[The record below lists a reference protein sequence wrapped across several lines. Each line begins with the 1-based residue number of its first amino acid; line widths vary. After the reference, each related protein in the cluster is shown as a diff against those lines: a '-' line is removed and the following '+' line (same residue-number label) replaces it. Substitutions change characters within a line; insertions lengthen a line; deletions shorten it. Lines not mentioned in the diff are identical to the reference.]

1 MKNYYLFLLLFI
13 NYSISGQINSPKYSN
28 EFLNIGVGARSLAM
42 SNSVITSTN
51 SAMSGF
57 WNPAN
62 LSRINNDIQV
72 GLMHAEY
79 FAGIAKYDFG
89 SVAKKID
96 EKSGFGFSF
105 LRFGVDNIPN
115 TSELID
121 AQGNV
126 NYDRISYF
134 SAADIAFI
142 GSYGRKINEYLSVGG
157 SAKVINR
164 TAGDFA
170 SAWGFGIDISSTYIK
185 NDWAVALVAKD
196 VSSTFNVWRYQLSSE
211 MINTFN
217 STGNEIPE
225 NGLELTL
232 PRLIVGL
239 SKNYEFEK
247 NVHLLIEFNADITT
261 DGNRNVLLSGNP
273 FSIDPHIG
281 SEFNI
286 KDIVFIRGGIGNV
299 QKTPDLTGKM
309 IYTIQPNLGIGINI
323 KGVEIEYA
331 LTDIG
336 DVSIAEYSNIFSLK
350 FNLNPKTN

>member
-1 MKNYYLFLLLFI
+1 MKNYYLVLLLFI
-13 NYSISGQINSPKYSN
+13 NYSIFGQINSPKYSN

-62 LSRINNDIQV
+62 LSKINNDIQV

-89 SVAKKID
+89 SIAKKID

-134 SAADIAFI
+134 SAADMAFI
-142 GSYGRKINEYLSVGG
+142 GSYGRKINDYLSVGG
-157 SAKVINR
+157 SAKIINR

-170 SAWGFGIDISSTYIK
+170 SAWGFGIDISSTYNK
-185 NDWAVALVAKD
+185 NDWAFAVNHILLNLLVFFI
-196 VSSTFNVWRYQLSSE
+196 ST
-211 MINTFN
+211 
-217 STGNEIPE
+217 
-225 NGLELTL
+225 
-232 PRLIVGL
+232 
-239 SKNYEFEK
+239 
-247 NVHLLIEFNADITT
+247 
-261 DGNRNVLLSGNP
+261 P
-273 FSIDPHIG
+273 FTYVILAI
-281 SEFNI
+281 F
-286 KDIVFIRGGIGNV
+286 KVVFC
-299 QKTPDLTGKM
+299 
-309 IYTIQPNLGIGINI
+309 
-323 KGVEIEYA
+323 
-331 LTDIG
+331 
-336 DVSIAEYSNIFSLK
+336 F
-350 FNLNPKTN
+350 F

>member
-62 LSRINNDIQV
+62 LSNINNDIQV

-89 SVAKKID
+89 SIAKKID

-134 SAADIAFI
+134 SAADMAFI
-142 GSYGRKINEYLSVGG
+142 GSYGRKINDYLSVGG
-157 SAKVINR
+157 SAKIINR

-185 NDWAVALVAKD
+185 NDWAVAVVAKD
-196 VSSTFNVWRYQLSSE
+196 VTSTFNVWRYQLSNE

-232 PRLIVGL
+232 PRLIIGL

-261 DGNRNVLLSGNP
+261 DGKRNVLISGNP
-273 FSIDPHIG
+273 FSIDPHLG
-281 SEFNI
+281 GEFNI
-286 KDIVFIRGGIGNV
+286 KDIVFIRGGLGNV
-299 QKTPDLTGKM
+299 QKTPDLTGKN

-350 FNLNPKTN
+350 FNLNPKIN

>member
-1 MKNYYLFLLLFI
+1 MKNYYLVLLLFI

-42 SNSVITSTN
+42 SNSVITSTK

-62 LSRINNDIQV
+62 ISKINNDIQV

-89 SVAKKID
+89 SISKKID

-126 NYDRISYF
+126 NYDRIYYF
-134 SAADIAFI
+134 SAADIAFL
-142 GSYGRKINEYLSVGG
+142 GSYGRKINEYFSVGG
-157 SAKVINR
+157 SAKIINR

-185 NDWAVALVAKD
+185 NDWAMAVVAKD
-196 VSSTFNVWRYQLSSE
+196 ITSTFNVWKYQLSNE

-217 STGNEIPE
+217 STGNELPK

-232 PRLIVGL
+232 PKLIIGL

-261 DGNRNVLLSGNP
+261 DGKRNVLISGNP

-281 SEFNI
+281 GEFNI
-286 KDIVFIRGGIGNV
+286 KDIVFLRGGIGNI

-309 IYTIQPNLGIGINI
+309 NFSIQPNLGIGINI

-336 DVSIAEYSNIFSLK
+336 DISIAEYSNIFSLK